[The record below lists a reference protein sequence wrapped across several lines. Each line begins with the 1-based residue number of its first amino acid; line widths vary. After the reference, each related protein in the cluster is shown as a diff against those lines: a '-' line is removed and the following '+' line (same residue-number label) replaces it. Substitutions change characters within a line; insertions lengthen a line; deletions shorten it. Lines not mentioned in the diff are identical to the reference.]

1 MLSHYINRILQ
12 FFNTL
17 KGKRNFR
24 KYFSRREIDK
34 VRESINRRLYDHKE
48 KLLYYLRIL
57 SFIVSVLSLA
67 AIIYYHG
74 FPQTPQSHWFIQ
86 RFIYGSLM
94 FYVIKFFLKFFYD
107 FHPLTFLRQN
117 WLETL
122 LVSFI
127 VSLGLFSVTYG
138 TDNVYQ
144 FFVRLGYKDVPQLFI
159 IFFQLYVFIFIGSEL
174 VKASHYIDRL
184 HIGPA
189 GLMVSSFLLIIGG
202 GTLLLMLP
210 EMTTSQSISFWDAL
224 FTSTSATCV
233 TGLTVV
239 DTSTY
244 FTFKGQLVILVLIQL
259 GGINILAFASFFA
272 NFYGGG
278 VGLRQQSLLKDLLS
292 VSGLSD
298 TRAILKEIVIYSF
311 VIEIIGSI
319 LLYLCWLSTPY
330 DHHVAGLG
338 WAALFHSVSAFNNAG
353 FSIFPGGLMYDGIR
367 FNFVSHWIIMI
378 LIVLGGLGF
387 SVIQDVFSV
396 KAIMKRHKQKWVRKK
411 VQTRI
416 VLAVTIWL
424 IFIGA
429 LFFFFIERNNTLAN
443 LSWIEKITL
452 ALFQSV
458 TTRTA
463 GFNTVDIGALALPSL
478 VLFMFLMYIGASPGG
493 TGGGIKTTT
502 FLVLFK
508 SAVATIRGK
517 KHIESF
523 RHTISF
529 ETVDKAYSV
538 ALFSMMLIFLAIFLM
553 TLAEPHFSLVSL
565 AFEVISAFGTVGLS
579 MGITPYLSEFGKL
592 IITITMFI
600 GRIGTLTLAI
610 AFLKKATFSDYTY
623 PRADIMIG

>member
-138 TDNVYQ
+138 TDIVYQ

-259 GGINILAFASFFA
+259 G
-272 NFYGGG
+272 
-278 VGLRQQSLLKDLLS
+278 
-292 VSGLSD
+292 VS
-298 TRAILKEIVIYSF
+298 
-311 VIEIIGSI
+311 
-319 LLYLCWLSTPY
+319 
-330 DHHVAGLG
+330 
-338 WAALFHSVSAFNNAG
+338 
-353 FSIFPGGLMYDGIR
+353 
-367 FNFVSHWIIMI
+367 
-378 LIVLGGLGF
+378 
-387 SVIQDVFSV
+387 
-396 KAIMKRHKQKWVRKK
+396 
-411 VQTRI
+411 
-416 VLAVTIWL
+416 
-424 IFIGA
+424 
-429 LFFFFIERNNTLAN
+429 
-443 LSWIEKITL
+443 
-452 ALFQSV
+452 
-458 TTRTA
+458 
-463 GFNTVDIGALALPSL
+463 
-478 VLFMFLMYIGASPGG
+478 
-493 TGGGIKTTT
+493 
-502 FLVLFK
+502 
-508 SAVATIRGK
+508 
-517 KHIESF
+517 
-523 RHTISF
+523 
-529 ETVDKAYSV
+529 
-538 ALFSMMLIFLAIFLM
+538 
-553 TLAEPHFSLVSL
+553 
-565 AFEVISAFGTVGLS
+565 
-579 MGITPYLSEFGKL
+579 
-592 IITITMFI
+592 
-600 GRIGTLTLAI
+600 
-610 AFLKKATFSDYTY
+610 TY
-623 PRADIMIG
+623 

>member
-1 MLSHYINRILQ
+1 MLSRISKILRRALSQ
-12 FFNTL
+12 SLNLTGFS
-17 KGKRNFR
+17 
-24 KYFSRREIDK
+24 KYFTLREINEI
-34 VRESINRRLYDHKE
+34 RESINLRLYGHKE
-48 KLLYYLRIL
+48 QLLYYLRIL
-57 SFIVSVLSLA
+57 SFMVSVLSLA

-74 FPQTPQSHWFIQ
+74 FIQTPKSQWIIQ
-86 RFIYGSLM
+86 RFIYYSLL
-94 FYVIKFFLKFFYD
+94 FYVIKFFLKVFYD
-107 FHPLTFLRQN
+107 FHPLTFLKNN
-117 WLETL
+117 WFEAL

-127 VSLGLFSVTYG
+127 LLLGFFTLLYG
-138 TDNVYQ
+138 KDNVYD
-144 FFVRLGYKDVPQLFI
+144 FFVQQGFKDVPQLFI
-159 IFFQLYVFIFIGSEL
+159 IFFQLYIFIFIGSEL
-174 VKASHYIDRL
+174 IKASHYIDRL

-189 GLMVSSFLLIIGG
+189 GIMISTFLIIIFG

-210 EMTTSQSISFWDAL
+210 EMTLTHSISFWDAL

-239 DTSTY
+239 DTATY

-278 VGLRQQSLLKDLLS
+278 AGLRQQSLLKDLLS
-292 VSGLSD
+292 ASGLSD

-311 VIEIIGSI
+311 IIEIIGTV
-319 LLYLCWLSTPY
+319 LLYLCWASTPY
-330 DHHVAGLG
+330 DPQVAGIG
-338 WAALFHSVSAFNNAG
+338 WASLFHSISAFNNAG

-367 FNFVSHWIIMI
+367 FNLASHWIIMI
-378 LIVLGGLGF
+378 LVVLGGLGF
-387 SVIQDVFSV
+387 SVIQDVFSI
-396 KAIMKRHKQKWVRKK
+396 KAIKKRHRNKWMKKK

-416 VLAVTIWL
+416 VLAVSIWL
-424 IFIGA
+424 IVLGA
-429 LFFFFIERNNTLAN
+429 ILIFLIEKNNTLSKLTWA
-443 LSWIEKITL
+443 EKITM
-452 ALFQSV
+452 AFFQSI

-463 GFNTVDIGALALPSL
+463 GFNTVDIGSLALPSL

-502 FLVLFK
+502 FLVLIK

-523 RHTISF
+523 QHTISF
-529 ETVDKAYSV
+529 ETVDKAYSIS
-538 ALFSMMLIFLAIFLM
+538 LFSMMLIFLAVFLM
-553 TLAEPHFSLVSL
+553 TLAEPHFSLLSIV
-565 AFEVISAFGTVGLS
+565 FEVISAFGTVGLS
-579 MGITPYLSEFGKL
+579 MGITPFLSEFSKL

-623 PRADIMIG
+623 PKADIMIG

>member
-1 MLSHYINRILQ
+1 MISRIIHQILKLLSALRY
-12 FFNTL
+12 
-17 KGKRNFR
+17 R
-24 KYFSRREIDK
+24 KYFHTIFTRREIDK
-34 VRESINRRLYDHKE
+34 VRESINLRLYDHKE

-74 FPQTPQSHWFIQ
+74 FPQTPHSHWFIQ

-94 FYVIKFFLKFFYD
+94 FYVLKFFLKFFYD
-107 FHPLTFLRQN
+107 FHPITFLRQN
-117 WLETL
+117 WFEAL

-127 VSLGLFSVTYG
+127 VLLGIFSTAYG
-138 TDNVYQ
+138 MDNVYDY
-144 FFVRLGYKDVPQLFI
+144 FVRLGFKDVPQLFI
-159 IFFQLYVFIFIGSEL
+159 IFFQLYVFTFIGSEL
-174 VKASHYIDRL
+174 IKASHYIDRL
-184 HIGPA
+184 NIGPA
-189 GLMVSSFLLIIGG
+189 GMMVSSFLIIISG

-210 EMTTSQSISFWDAL
+210 EMTTSHSISFWDAL

-233 TGLTVV
+233 TGLNVV

-272 NFYGGG
+272 TFYAGGA
-278 VGLRQQSLLKDLLS
+278 GLRQQSLLKDLLS

-298 TRAILKEIVIYSF
+298 TRAILKEIVLYSF
-311 VIEIIGSI
+311 IIEIFGTVV
-319 LLYLCWLSTPY
+319 LYFCWMPVHY
-330 DHHVAGLG
+330 DRHVAGLG

-367 FNFVSHWIIMI
+367 FNLISHWIIMI
-378 LIVLGGLGF
+378 LVVLGGLGF
-387 SVIQDVFSV
+387 SVIQDVFSI
-396 KAIMKRHKQKWVRKK
+396 KAILKRHRQKWVKKK

-416 VLAVTIWL
+416 VLTVTYWL

-429 LFFFFIERNNTLAN
+429 LFFFLIEKNNTLAG
-443 LSWIEKITL
+443 LSWPEKITM
-452 ALFQSV
+452 AFFQSV

-478 VLFMFLMYIGASPGG
+478 VLFMFLMYVGASPGG

-523 RHTISF
+523 KHTISF
-529 ETVDKAYSV
+529 DSVDKAYSV

-553 TLAEPHFSLVSL
+553 SLTEPHFSLVSL

-579 MGITPYLSEFGKL
+579 MGITPFLSEYGKL
-592 IITITMFI
+592 IITVTMFI

-610 AFLKKATFSDYTY
+610 AFLKKAKFSDYTY
-623 PRADIMIG
+623 PKTDIMIG